1 MRRIAAAIIFFTR
14 LPLWRVCNI
23 DKKYYERVVPLWP
36 LVGWITGG
44 TMVAVY
50 CAASLVLPVSISV
63 VLALVSRLLLTGAL
77 HEDGFADFC
86 DGFGGGTSRQRTLE
100 IMKDSHIGTYGVLGL
115 IIYYLLLW
123 QTLTALLSMGCSP
136 WFMLVIDT
144 FAKYLAS
151 TIVYFLPYARKEE
164 EAKAKLI
171 YTQTPL
177 TEKLMSAALGVLP
190 MVVCLYICLA
200 NLQIA
205 GIILLFALSSNM
217 WVLLI
222 PVLLP
227 LIVCGYLFYTMKRR
241 INGYTGDCCGA
252 TFILAEL
259 VGYLGLL
266 VALTIEN

>member
-1 MRRIAAAIIFFTR
+1 MKRLAAAIIFFTR
-14 LPLWRVCNI
+14 LPLWRVCEL

-36 LVGWITGG
+36 LVGWMTGG

-50 CAASLVLPVSISV
+50 SAASMVLPVGISV
-63 VLALVSRLLLTGAL
+63 VLALLSRLMLTGAL

-115 IIYYLLLW
+115 IVYYVLLW
-123 QTLTALLSMGCSP
+123 QTLTALLGMGCSA

-151 TIVYFLPYARKEE
+151 MIVYFLPYARKED

-171 YTQTPL
+171 YTQTPAS
-177 TEKLMSAALGVLP
+177 EKIMSAVLGLLP
-190 MVVCLYICLA
+190 MAVMVCVILADLDMVGVV
-200 NLQIA
+200 
-205 GIILLFALSSNM
+205 LFAVLSSNL
-217 WVLLI
+217 WVLLLPI
-222 PVLLP
+222 LLP
-227 LIVCGYLFYTMKRR
+227 ILLCAYLFCMMKRR

-266 VALTIEN
+266 VALVL

>member
-14 LPLWRVCNI
+14 LPLWRVCEI
-23 DKKYYERVVPLWP
+23 DKKHYERVVPLWP
-36 LVGWITGG
+36 IVGWITGG

-50 CAASLVLPVSISV
+50 YAASLVMPVGISV
-63 VLALVSRLLLTGAL
+63 MLALVSRLLLTGAL

-86 DGFGGGTSRQRTLE
+86 DGFGGGTSRLRTLE

-136 WFMLVIDT
+136 WFMLIIDT

-177 TEKLMSAALGVLP
+177 SEKLMSAVLGFLP
-190 MVVCLYICLA
+190 LVVCTYICLDD
-200 NLQIA
+200 LQTA

-227 LIVCGYLFYTMKRR
+227 TIVCGYLFYTMKRR

-259 VGYLGLL
+259 VGYIGLL
-266 VALTIEN
+266 VAVVL